1 MKTRTRFLMLDNVPT
16 LPSLYYTWQ
25 SSWKAQVLHL
35 QVLAGRPSI
44 LKPCPQRNPN
54 HHNNTRQ
61 STFSL
66 LLSHF
71 EHAWELLTLPLKLQ
85 KWIITLF
92 LNFWGI
98 CSTPKLRIWIKFY
111 VEVHLFS
118 SVPSWNPPDVQQR
131 EENHQWTSEWD
142 FEQDDGFFRIKICKK
157 LLYNLIIISKN
168 RLKVNNVRSY

>member
-1 MKTRTRFLMLDNVPT
+1 MKHHTPFLMLDKVPT

-35 QVLAGRPSI
+35 QVLAEMPSI

-54 HHNNTRQ
+54 HHNNPKQ

-85 KWIITLF
+85 KWIIAPF

-98 CSTPKLRIWIKFY
+98 YPTPKLRIWTNIRLKSIY
-111 VEVHLFS
+111 SL
-118 SVPSWNPPDVQQR
+118 QR
-131 EENHQWTSEWD
+131 HHGDHQTYSRRGENHQWLSEWD
-142 FEQDDGFFRIKICKK
+142 FERDDGFFRIKIYKSSCTIWSLFPK
-157 LLYNLIIISKN
+157 LG
-168 RLKVNNVRSY
+168 

>member
-98 CSTPKLRIWIKFY
+98 CSTPKLRAYLNQILCRSPFI
-111 VEVHLFS
+111 LFS
-118 SVPSWNPPDVQQR
+118 ALMESTRHTTEGRKIINELRNGTLNRMMDS
-131 EENHQWTSEWD
+131 SE
-142 FEQDDGFFRIKICKK
+142 KK
-157 LLYNLIIISKN
+157 SSKN
-168 RLKVNNVRSY
+168 SYTIWSLFPKIG

>member
-1 MKTRTRFLMLDNVPT
+1 MKTRTRFLMLDNLPT

-66 LLSHF
+66 FLSHF

-98 CSTPKLRIWIKFY
+98 CSTPKLRIWTKFY

-118 SVPSWNPPDVQQR
+118 SVPSWNPPDVQQKGGKSSM
-131 EENHQWTSEWD
+131 N
-142 FEQDDGFFRIKICKK
+142 FGMGFWAGWWILQNK
-157 LLYNLIIISKN
+157 NLQKTLVQSDHYFQK
-168 RLKVNNVRSY
+168 